1 MISQSF
7 STLQEI
13 ITKESELVESIGE
26 RSKMNYRAW
35 YHRCWLVSYMTI
47 EQVNHSLHFLRY
59 PDLLNIWF
67 ELVNISYGQI
77 SLTLQH
83 FSDFIKLV
91 TFVS

>member
-1 MISQSF
+1 MTHNHLLF
-7 STLQEI
+7 SEKKLAPNQNTCLLQ
-13 ITKESELVESIGE
+13 